1 MTNLARV
8 DLGLKLACEE
18 RLPADKPTHFP
29 RFCMLVLVFVQ
40 EIVTLERLR
49 LKLVFRCL
57 VTKKCSRCRDTM
69 VRLVYINADQPC

>member
-49 LKLVFRCL
+49 LVFRCP
-57 VTKKCSRCRDTM
+57 VTKKCSRSRDTM
-69 VRLVYINADQPC
+69 V